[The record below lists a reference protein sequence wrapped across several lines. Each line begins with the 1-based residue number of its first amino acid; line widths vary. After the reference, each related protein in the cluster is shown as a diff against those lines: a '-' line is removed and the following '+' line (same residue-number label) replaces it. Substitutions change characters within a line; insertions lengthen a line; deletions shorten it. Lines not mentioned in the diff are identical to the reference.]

1 MYIITNKTIHFR
13 NLKIMKDE
21 RTNENVATVVTEDG
35 DNGEFIVQASPTPQ
49 FVPDWVVKDP
59 IFDLSKEDGSI
70 LEVEIKNKETKA
82 PKAPVQQDKSGWV
95 KPEETGLESK

>member
-13 NLKIMKDE
+13 NLKITKDE

-35 DNGEFIVQASPTPQ
+35 DNGEFIVAASSTPQ
-49 FVPDWVVKDP
+49 FVPDWVVNDP
-59 IFDLSKEDGSI
+59 MFELSKDDGSI
-70 LEVEIKNKETKA
+70 LEVEIKNKETKS
-82 PKAPVQQDKSGWV
+82 PKTPVQQDKSGWV